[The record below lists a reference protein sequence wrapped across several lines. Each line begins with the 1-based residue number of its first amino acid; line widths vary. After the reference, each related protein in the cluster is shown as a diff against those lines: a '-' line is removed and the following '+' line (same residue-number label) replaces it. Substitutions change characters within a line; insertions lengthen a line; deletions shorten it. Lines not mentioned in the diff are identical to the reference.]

1 VKVHASGL
9 PALVS
14 LWSLP
19 IIGFALRGYLLALF
33 MSMLGLIVVQNDL
46 MLGGELLLDRAAN
59 RRNPETKIIPPA

>member
-1 VKVHASGL
+1 
-9 PALVS
+9 
-14 LWSLP
+14 
-19 IIGFALRGYLLALF
+19 